1 LGALGTSPGILGEI
15 FARGGECLSHLRDFI
30 LKTQLDWQFRDFGA
44 IIQPFTDSSS
54 HPNGAAKT
62 AGVVQLQGA

>member
-1 LGALGTSPGILGEI
+1 MPSHYVEFMLTTCDKQVEFSLKNAVGLAISRFLGDNPT
-15 FARGGECLSHLRDFI
+15 FHR
-30 LKTQLDWQFRDFGA
+30 QF
-44 IIQPFTDSSS
+44 SS

>member
-1 LGALGTSPGILGEI
+1 M
-15 FARGGECLSHLRDFI
+15 
-30 LKTQLDWQFRDFGA
+30 DWRFRDFWA
-44 IIQPFTDSSS
+44 MIQPFTDSSS